1 MAMPDLE
8 PSKRG
13 RSARKSAAGDVHG
26 KPPDTASEYVTRKL
40 RARILD
46 GSFPSS
52 THLDQQIL
60 ADEMG
65 VSIIPVR
72 EGLRRLEADGLVEIL
87 PRRGAFVAGLTR
99 DELVEISRIR
109 ECLEDLA
116 VRIAAPNTDG
126 VLLDQLTDLNDRM
139 AHLTARARPA
149 QWFEMNRDWHFR
161 LYNAAGADLLVQM
174 IGVLWDKSSLYR
186 LSNAARDDNRVKAVA
201 EHADVIDRLRAGD
214 AVGAA
219 RSVRHHIRRA
229 AQDMFAKRAPG
240 ADQ

>member
-1 MAMPDLE
+1 MTTPHLE
-8 PSKRG
+8 PPKRTRAAQKPG
-13 RSARKSAAGDVHG
+13 RDLRE

-46 GSFPSS
+46 GGFPSS

-87 PRRGAFVAGLTR
+87 PRRGAFVAGLTP
-99 DELVEISRIR
+99 DELFEISRIR

-116 VRIAAPNTDG
+116 IRMAAPNING
-126 VLLDQLTDLNDRM
+126 ALLDQLTDLNDRM
-139 AHLTARARPA
+139 AHLTKRARPS
-149 QWFEMNRDWHFR
+149 QWFEMNRDWHFH
-161 LYNAAGADLLVQM
+161 LYEAAGADLLVQM

-186 LSNAARDDNRVKAVA
+186 LSNAAREDNRVKAVA
-201 EHADVIDRLRAGD
+201 EHADVIDRLRASD
-214 AVGAA
+214 TTGAA

-229 AQDMFAKRAPG
+229 ARDILTKRAPG
-240 ADQ
+240 SDQ